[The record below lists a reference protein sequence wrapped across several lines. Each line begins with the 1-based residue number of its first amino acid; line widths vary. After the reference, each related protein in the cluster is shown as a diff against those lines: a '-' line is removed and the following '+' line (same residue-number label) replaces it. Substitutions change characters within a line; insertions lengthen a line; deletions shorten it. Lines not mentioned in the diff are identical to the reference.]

1 MKKSFSNPYDVII
14 IGGSYAGL
22 SAAMALGRSL
32 RKVLI
37 LDSGNPCNAQTPHS
51 HNFITQDGKKPA
63 EISGIAL
70 EQVLKYK
77 TVEFIRQKAIEAK
90 KTGSGFDI
98 RTGSEEFSAKKIIL
112 ATGIRDIFPDIRGL
126 KECWGISAIHC
137 PYCHGYEFRDQKT
150 GIMARGDKALHI
162 AGLVKNLTDDLMV
175 FTNGESEFSEEQMN
189 KLSKNN
195 IPVIEDP
202 VSEIIHH
209 AGKLSGINL
218 SDGKS
223 FPVDA
228 LYTSLTFR
236 QHSDIAGQLG
246 CELTETGHLRADNFQ
261 KTNIY
266 GVFAC
271 GDNASS
277 MRSVA
282 NAVSAGNVAGA
293 MANHQLVQ
301 EVF

>member
-90 KTGSGFDI
+90 KTNSGFDI

-175 FTNGESEFSEEQMN
+175 FTNGESEFSEEQLN

-195 IPVIEDP
+195 IPVIEDL

-228 LYTSLTFR
+228 LYTSLPFR